1 MDETFDILEFFL
13 NNEDGDPAMEFDL
26 LAGGDPTTNAREN
39 PEAAQPQGGQPNT
52 QAPEQPQA
60 AAPQAAGADTGA
72 DAGGDMDMGGD
83 AGGDDMGGDMGE
95 GGDDEF
101 GDEEGGEDDGAMQ
114 DMDTNSNMTEDPDM
128 ERRINLRKLIT
139 ALITAYS
146 SSIDAMTNSI
156 PPSEEGLATKY
167 YNLQEKMMS
176 AKKILYEIA
185 TNDIYIKPYEDS
197 LRRYSALN
205 QLYSICI
212 EYLNTIL
219 IKKKQPMKRK
229 RRQPIAFQNKVK
241 MNR

>member
-60 AAPQAAGADTGA
+60 AAPQAGADM
-72 DAGGDMDMGGD
+72 DAGGDTDMGED

-95 GGDDEF
+95 EGDDEF
-101 GDEEGGEDDGAMQ
+101 GDEEGGEEDGAMQ
-114 DMDTNSNMTEDPDM
+114 NMDTNSNMAEDPDM

-146 SSIDAMTNSI
+146 GSIDAMTNSI
-156 PPSEEGLATKY
+156 PPAEEGLATKY
-167 YNLQEKMMS
+167 YNLQEKMMN

-185 TNDIYIKPYEDS
+185 TNDIYVKPYEDS

-219 IKKKQPMKRK
+219 IKKKMPTKRR

-241 MNR
+241 LNQ

>member
-13 NNEDGDPAMEFDL
+13 NNEDGDPALEFDL
-26 LAGGDPTTNAREN
+26 LAGGDPTTNTREN

-52 QAPEQPQA
+52 QVPEQPQA
-60 AAPQAAGADTGA
+60 QTVAPQTTSTDTGA
-72 DAGGDMDMGGD
+72 GGMDMGED

-101 GDEEGGEDDGAMQ
+101 GDEEGGEDEGSMQ
-114 DMDTNSNMTEDPDM
+114 DMDTNSNFTEDPDL
-128 ERRINLRKLIT
+128 ERRINLRKLVT

-146 SSIDAMTNSI
+146 GSIDAMTNSI

-167 YNLQEKMMS
+167 YNLQEKMMC
-176 AKKILYEIA
+176 AKKVLYDIA
-185 TNDIYIKPYEDS
+185 TTDIYVKPYEDS

-219 IKKKQPMKRK
+219 IKKKQPIKRK
-229 RRQPIAFQNKVK
+229 RRQPIAFQNKVRV
-241 MNR
+241 NQ

>member
-39 PEAAQPQGGQPNT
+39 PEASQPQGGQPNT

-60 AAPQAAGADTGA
+60 AAPQAGADTGM
-72 DAGGDMDMGGD
+72 DAGGDTDMGED
-83 AGGDDMGGDMGE
+83 VGGDDMGE
-95 GGDDEF
+95 EGDDEF

-114 DMDTNSNMTEDPDM
+114 NMDTNSNMAEDPDM

-146 SSIDAMTNSI
+146 SSIDAMTNST
-156 PPSEEGLATKY
+156 PPAEEGLATKY
-167 YNLQEKMMS
+167 YNLQEKMMN

-185 TNDIYIKPYEDS
+185 TNDIYAKPYEDS

-219 IKKKQPMKRK
+219 IKKKMPTKRK

-241 MNR
+241 VNQ